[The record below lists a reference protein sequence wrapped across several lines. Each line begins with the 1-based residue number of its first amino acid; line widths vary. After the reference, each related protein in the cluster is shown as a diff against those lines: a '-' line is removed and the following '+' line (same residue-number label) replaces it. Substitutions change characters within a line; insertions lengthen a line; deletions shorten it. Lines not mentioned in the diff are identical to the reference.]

1 MKTSYLLRQ
10 CAWMTT
16 DERRVAR
23 YTARRAE
30 QAITVGGT
38 ALNPAHTCAIFALCT
53 AFAMFQRVQAK
64 LADALACDGDFVAL
78 GNALIQSQAAFLRAQ
93 EHLEKITA
101 RANGIA
107 LPEPAAT
114 PAPTPST
121 HPTNAPGATPS
132 AALSSSSIAALL
144 SMPSITSIP
153 SIPSIPNPTNPNA
166 SGAKPLHPAAK
177 TFADLNERRRRRNAN
192 KAARKR
198 Q

>member
-16 DERRVAR
+16 VERRVAR

-30 QAITVGGT
+30 QAITAGGT

-53 AFAMFQRVQAK
+53 AFAMYQRVQAK
-64 LADALACDGDFVAL
+64 LADALATNGDFVAL
-78 GNALIQSQAAFLRAQ
+78 GSALAQSQTAFLRAQ

-107 LPEPAAT
+107 LPESAPATTPTTHPSPAT
-114 PAPTPST
+114 TPST
-121 HPTNAPGATPS
+121 TPN
-132 AALSSSSIAALL
+132 LAALL
-144 SMPSITSIP
+144 SIP
-153 SIPSIPNPTNPNA
+153 SIASIQSIPDSAQPTA
-166 SGAKPLHPAAK
+166 TGAKPLHPAQGM
-177 TFADLNERRRRRNAN
+177 FADLNERRRRRNAN

-198 Q
+198 H